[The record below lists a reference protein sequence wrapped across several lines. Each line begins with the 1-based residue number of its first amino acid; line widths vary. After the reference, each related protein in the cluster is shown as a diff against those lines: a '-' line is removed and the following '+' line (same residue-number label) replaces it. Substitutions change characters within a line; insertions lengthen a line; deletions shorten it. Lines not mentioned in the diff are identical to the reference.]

1 MRKIIITILA
11 ILLMSIPAFAE
22 TYLLVDNSTKAII
35 SMSPEDDAQIEAG
48 QEKVVIKDKFF
59 EIKLDSQLQDYF
71 YINEKFVKDYEKIS
85 KRESDK
91 IESKKKSIEIE
102 VIKKRALKDAY
113 EKLKAENYNFKEVK
127 DSDYE

>member
-1 MRKIIITILA
+1 MKRFIL
-11 ILLMSIPAFAE
+11 ILIAVFLASPVFAE
-22 TYLLVDNSTKAII
+22 TYLLVDSATKAVI
-35 SMSPEDDAQIEAG
+35 SISPEDDAVVKNG
-48 QEKVVIKDKFF
+48 QEKVKIKDKFF

-91 IESKKKSIEIE
+91 IKSKKKSIEIE

>member
-1 MRKIIITILA
+1 MKRFIL
-11 ILLMSIPAFAE
+11 ILIAVFLASPVFAE
-22 TYLLVDNSTKAII
+22 TYLLLDANTKAII
-35 SMSPEDDAQIEAG
+35 SISPEDDAQIEAG

-91 IESKKKSIEIE
+91 IKSKKKSIEIE